1 MRTCLHTTTA
11 EAVIEAERDVVFAA
25 VPRVLE
31 KLPPLRA
38 EVVASDSPIRVLQAV
53 STDED
58 EDEVDAW
65 LTWELQSVGDGSRTH
80 VRLVHDEVDTSAAPP
95 PDLEPLL
102 TLLADLL
109 ASSDCA

>member
-11 EAVIEAERDVVFAA
+11 EAVIDAERDVVFAA

-38 EVVASDSPIRVLQAV
+38 EVVASDPPIRVLQAV

-58 EDEVDAW
+58 EVDAW
-65 LTWELQSVGDGSRTH
+65 LTWELRSVGDGSRTR
-80 VRLVHDEVDTSAAPP
+80 VRLVHDEVDTSAGPP

-109 ASSDCA
+109 ATSDCA

>member
-11 EAVIEAERDVVFAA
+11 EAVIEAQRDVVFAA

-38 EVVASDSPIRVLQAV
+38 DVVASDLPIRVLQAV
-53 STDED
+53 STD

-109 ASSDCA
+109 APSDYV

>member
-38 EVVASDSPIRVLQAV
+38 EVVASDPPIRVFQAV
-53 STDED
+53 STD

-109 ASSDCA
+109 APSDCA

>member
-38 EVVASDSPIRVLQAV
+38 EVVASDPPIRVLQAV

-58 EDEVDAW
+58 EVDAW
-65 LTWELQSVGDGSRTH
+65 LTWELRSLGDGSRTH
-80 VRLVHDEVDTSAAPP
+80 VRLVHDEVDTFAGPP
-95 PDLEPLL
+95 PELEPLL
-102 TLLADLL
+102 TLLSELL
-109 ASSDCA
+109 ATSECA